1 MKELIEYIA
10 RSLVDHPERV
20 EVRERLDGEDLV
32 YVVSVAEGEAGKVIG
47 RQGRVVK
54 AIRTLATAA
63 AWKENRR
70 VRIEVV

>member
-1 MKELIEYIA
+1 MKDLIEYIA
-10 RSLVDHPERV
+10 RSLVDHPESV

-32 YVVSVAEGEAGKVIG
+32 YVISVAEGEAGKVIG

-54 AIRTLATAA
+54 AIRTLAAAA

>member
-1 MKELIEYIA
+1 MKDLIEYIA

-32 YVVSVAEGEAGKVIG
+32 FVVSVAEGEAGKVIG

>member
-63 AWKENRR
+63 AWKENQR